1 MNNKKDITAVITS
14 FKSENKILDCIK
26 SLGKDIKII
35 VIENSNDSQLKE
47 KLEKEYSNLKCILSD
62 ENLGYAKG
70 NNLGLSLVKTRFAL
84 IINPDALVDE
94 DTINNFLSTAKLKSN
109 FAIIAPYIQEEKN
122 ITNKKETVE
131 GISQV
136 KSVRGFAMFL
146 NLDQFKNIGYF
157 DENFFIYF
165 EEIDLCKRL
174 IKNNKQIFLD
184 TNIKIS
190 HIGGSSH
197 DNSINDE
204 MEKSRNWHWMWSSF
218 YFHRKHYGY
227 FMALLKISPK
237 LISALLK
244 TIFFKLTANKRKKD
258 IYYCRFD
265 GILNSILLK
274 KSWYRPNIYKS

>member
-1 MNNKKDITAVITS
+1 MNNKDITAVITS
-14 FKSENKILDCIK
+14 FRSENKILNCIE

-35 VIENSNDSQLKE
+35 VIENSNNARLKE
-47 KLEKEYSNLKCILSD
+47 KLEKEFSNLKCILSD

-70 NNLGLSLVKTRFAL
+70 NNLGLSLVKTKFAL
-84 IINPDALVDE
+84 IINPDAAAHE
-94 DTINNFLSTAKLKSN
+94 DTIDNFLSTAKLKSN

-122 ITNKKETVE
+122 NINLETAKAIFQVE
-131 GISQV
+131 RV
-136 KSVRGFAMFL
+136 KGFAMFL
-146 NLDQFKNIGYF
+146 NLEQFKNIGYF

-184 TNIKIS
+184 TNIKI
-190 HIGGSSH
+190 HHKGGTSH
-197 DNSINDE
+197 DNSINYE

-218 YFHRKHYGY
+218 YFHKKHYGY
-227 FMALLKISPK
+227 FIALLKILPK
-237 LISALLK
+237 LISAFLK
-244 TIFFKLTANKRKKD
+244 MIFFKLISNKQKKD

-274 KSWYRPNIYKS
+274 KSWYRPDIYKS